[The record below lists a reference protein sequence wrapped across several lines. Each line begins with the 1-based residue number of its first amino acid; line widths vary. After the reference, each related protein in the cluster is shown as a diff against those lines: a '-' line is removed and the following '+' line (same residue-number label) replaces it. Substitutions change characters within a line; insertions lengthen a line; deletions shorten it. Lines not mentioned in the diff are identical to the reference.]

1 MEIRDTLYLYK
12 IMAKI
17 QAVVLYRFHWP
28 NETIRDWVDYSMA
41 EQLDDLRMVVDLL
54 NASPAH
60 LAGHSYGA
68 FLSLFHRL
76 NDALAEL
83 LPHAQRIVVDEA
95 SHIVHEDN
103 PAAYN
108 DAVGAFLIKQS
119 AA

>member
-12 IMAKI
+12 IMEKI
-17 QAVVLYRFHWP
+17 QAVVLYRFRWP
-28 NETIRDWVDYSMA
+28 NETIREGVDYSMA

-60 LAGHSYGA
+60 LVGHSFGA

-95 SHIVHEDN
+95 SHIVPEDN
-103 PAAYN
+103 PA
-108 DAVGAFLIKQS
+108 G
-119 AA
+119 